1 MKLLFVVLIC
11 AFVFLVCFL
20 IDTLFKLSSRSLSWK
35 RASRLSVRR
44 EEAR

>member
-20 IDTLFKLSSRSLSWK
+20 IDTLFKADLPE
-35 RASRLSVRR
+35 V
-44 EEAR
+44 

>member
-20 IDTLFKLSSRSLSWK
+20 IDTLFKLIFPKSKLEKSK
-35 RASRLSVRR
+35 QVVRPP
-44 EEAR
+44 